1 MKKLTR
7 LFAAVA
13 ALALFHACADEMDF
27 TPDSGRD
34 KGPVFTITASVD
46 DASTKTFLDEDGQ
59 IEWNAG
65 DAVSLLE
72 VGDNFKFETTESGL
86 RAKFTHTGEM
96 EEKAY
101 YALYPYNASAVFAGG
116 VVTTSIPTVQSAAAG
131 AFSNLALAWAEWGKP
146 FYFKNAAAWAK
157 VSFKTTDTQA
167 RIRKVTVRSLDESVL
182 LSGTVTLTP
191 TLEDGAITDVT
202 AAVTDG
208 VPYASYEAA
217 EGEILSPET
226 DYYILVAP
234 SAPDALA
241 AGYRVEFE
249 TEGGVV
255 FSKDYAGEAY
265 KSAQFKR
272 NTIAPVGRKNLDAY
286 QTAMEAYW
294 RITETAAFTE
304 GSYLFAYDK
313 GDGAYR
319 IFNEAKTDAWTGSG
333 SVMMQKFYDKD
344 FPSDKFEMILG
355 GWLTALNNTKSAWS
369 NGNTPAWMSHF
380 VLYAFRNSYLD
391 APGSGISYAGERL
404 ILNPNDA
411 CAILVNADK
420 TASFKLYYK
429 DKTSGSATYNK
440 TISTQVELTQCSP
453 VFDGSDAKLT
463 GYISETSIDGLVDI
477 IFNGKGS
484 NWNSAMTPSE
494 IKQTAVKACDELTTI
509 GYCTTEQSVADG
521 STLNNQFM
529 LLNKYLCT
537 VPKTPASFGL
547 YKKDVQDLTYQEY
560 VTINNNK

>member
-13 ALALFHACADEMDF
+13 ALALIHACADEMDF

-272 NTIAPVGRKNLDAY
+272 NTIAPVGRKNLDA
-286 QTAMEAYW
+286 
-294 RITETAAFTE
+294 FSTE
-304 GSYLFAYDK
+304 GYFRVHYADSKNNPGTGEYLVVRKMDDGSYRILNEDKTDTYIVKGTHFELSGSKMVSDNAYKRQQMEGMVAYVFHNAWLLSSDTAVSYADDELILSSGTPVTVGSYKYSSSYSSSTYYFANVTLYNRTDNIQVTLTLDQLACSLDATTDAGTLSGTFNTRSASVNPAGNANTCSDLVDALLKHASFSGFDSMVKSAAVSALK
-313 GDGAYR
+313 GDDNK
-319 IFNEAKTDAWTGSG
+319 FTGG
-333 SVMMQKFYDKD
+333 FTTATHTTNNNVKCVNHF
-344 FPSDKFEMILG
+344 MI
-355 GWLTALNNTKSAWS
+355 
-369 NGNTPAWMSHF
+369 
-380 VLYAFRNSYLD
+380 
-391 APGSGISYAGERL
+391 
-404 ILNPNDA
+404 
-411 CAILVNADK
+411 
-420 TASFKLYYK
+420 
-429 DKTSGSATYNK
+429 
-440 TISTQVELTQCSP
+440 
-453 VFDGSDAKLT
+453 
-463 GYISETSIDGLVDI
+463 
-477 IFNGKGS
+477 
-484 NWNSAMTPSE
+484 
-494 IKQTAVKACDELTTI
+494 
-509 GYCTTEQSVADG
+509 
-521 STLNNQFM
+521 
-529 LLNKYLCT
+529 
-537 VPKTPASFGL
+537 KTPDLLSGAQISDIWL
-547 YKKDVQDLTYQEY
+547 YKWGTKTYSEY
-560 VTINNNK
+560 KNN

>member
-1 MKKLTR
+1 MMKKLTR

-13 ALALFHACADEMDF
+13 ALALFHACAEEMDF

-131 AFSNLALAWAEWGKP
+131 VFSNLALAWAEWGKP

-167 RIRKVTVRSLDESVL
+167 RIRKVTVRSLDESVR

-191 TLEDGAITDVT
+191 TLEDGAVTDVK
-202 AAVTDG
+202 ADVTDG

-234 SAPDALA
+234 GALA

-249 TEGGVV
+249 TEDGIV
-255 FSKDYAGEAY
+255 FSKDYDGEAY
-265 KSAQFKR
+265 KAAEFKR
-272 NTIAPVGRKNLDAY
+272 NMIAPVGRKNLDAY
-286 QTAMEAYW
+286 KMEGYVRLTYDEAVKKKKVGDVYD
-294 RITETAAFTE
+294 
-304 GSYLFAYDK
+304 YLIVYK
-313 GDGAYR
+313 MGDGDYR
-319 IFNEAKTDAWTGSG
+319 ILNQRRTNTNVTGLQATFGITTSQLASWVFIGG
-333 SVMMQKFYDKD
+333 SVPTGIAHAGSWVFSQAYSPNASSKIVSGADQ
-344 FPSDKFEMILG
+344 PSYESDRFIL
-355 GWLTALNNTKSAWS
+355 LEDDEDARVRVTITASS
-369 NGNTPAWMSHF
+369 SGNGNTKGTATVRLYDGCNKSGDYASHAAYTEATLNNLKITMDKDTDTGVIAGEF
-380 VLYAFRNSYLD
+380 AADTFKEIIRQMLIHTSAASYYDTAYNKIASKNTFTAGFKTTSITTAGSTTQLTYNNYFMFQNSGINSSYD
-391 APGSGISYAGERL
+391 KKVMVYRRGEISYA
-404 ILNPNDA
+404 DFA
-411 CAILVNADK
+411 ADK
-420 TASFKLYYK
+420 
-429 DKTSGSATYNK
+429 
-440 TISTQVELTQCSP
+440 
-453 VFDGSDAKLT
+453 
-463 GYISETSIDGLVDI
+463 
-477 IFNGKGS
+477 
-484 NWNSAMTPSE
+484 
-494 IKQTAVKACDELTTI
+494 
-509 GYCTTEQSVADG
+509 
-521 STLNNQFM
+521 
-529 LLNKYLCT
+529 
-537 VPKTPASFGL
+537 
-547 YKKDVQDLTYQEY
+547 
-560 VTINNNK
+560 

>member
-116 VVTTSIPTVQSAAAG
+116 VVTTSIPNVQSAASG

-272 NTIAPVGRKNLDAY
+272 NTIAPVGRKNMDAF
-286 QTAMEAYW
+286 
-294 RITETAAFTE
+294 RTE
-304 GSYLFAYDK
+304 GYFRVHYADSKNHPGTGEYLVVRKMDDGSYRILNEDKTDTYIKKGTHFELSGTKMVFTDGYLEEQMEGMVAYVFRNAWLPSGDPAVSYADDELILSSGTPVSVGSYEYGSTYSKTTFYYANVTLYNRTDNTQVTLTLDQLACNLDSSADAGTISGAFNTRTATVNPGGNADSCTDLVDALLKHATFSGWDSSVRSTAVNYLK
-313 GDGAYR
+313 GD
-319 IFNEAKTDAWTGSG
+319 D
-333 SVMMQKFYDKD
+333 
-344 FPSDKFEMILG
+344 
-355 GWLTALNNTKSAWS
+355 
-369 NGNTPAWMSHF
+369 
-380 VLYAFRNSYLD
+380 
-391 APGSGISYAGERL
+391 
-404 ILNPNDA
+404 
-411 CAILVNADK
+411 
-420 TASFKLYYK
+420 
-429 DKTSGSATYNK
+429 
-440 TISTQVELTQCSP
+440 
-453 VFDGSDAKLT
+453 
-463 GYISETSIDGLVDI
+463 
-477 IFNGKGS
+477 
-484 NWNSAMTPSE
+484 
-494 IKQTAVKACDELTTI
+494 
-509 GYCTTEQSVADG
+509 
-521 STLNNQFM
+521 NQFTGGFTTVSHTS
-529 LLNKYLCT
+529 LNK
-537 VPKTPASFGL
+537 VVSVNHFMIKTPNLLAGAQISSVWL
-547 YKKDVQDLTYQEY
+547 YKWGEKTYGEY
-560 VTINNNK
+560 INNK

>member
-191 TLEDGAITDVT
+191 TLEDGAVTDVT
-202 AAVTDG
+202 ADVTDG

-234 SAPDALA
+234 GALA
-241 AGYRVEFE
+241 GGYRVEFE
-249 TEGGVV
+249 TESGVV

-272 NTIAPVGRKNLDAY
+272 NTIAPVGRKNLDA
-286 QTAMEAYW
+286 
-294 RITETAAFTE
+294 FSTE
-304 GSYLFAYDK
+304 GYFRVHYADSKNQPGAGEYLVVRKMD
-313 GDGAYR
+313 DGSYR
-319 IFNEAKTDAWTGSG
+319 ILNEDKTDTYIVKGTHFELSG
-333 SVMMQKFYDKD
+333 TKM
-344 FPSDKFEMILG
+344 SDAAYKRQQMEGMV
-355 GWLTALNNTKSAWS
+355 AY
-369 NGNTPAWMSHF
+369 
-380 VLYAFRNSYLD
+380 VFRNAWLPSTDAAVSYADDELILSSGTPVTVGSYKYNSSYSSRTYYFANVTLYNRTDNTQVTLTLDQLACSLD
-391 APGSGISYAGERL
+391 ATTDAGLISGAFNLRSASVNPAGNANTCSDL
-404 ILNPNDA
+404 VDA
-411 CAILVNADK
+411 LMK
-420 TASFKLYYK
+420 HASF
-429 DKTSGSATYNK
+429 SGFDSLVKGAAINALEGTDNKFTGGFTTATH
-440 TISTQVELTQCSP
+440 T
-453 VFDGSDAKLT
+453 
-463 GYISETSIDGLVDI
+463 
-477 IFNGKGS
+477 
-484 NWNSAMTPSE
+484 
-494 IKQTAVKACDELTTI
+494 
-509 GYCTTEQSVADG
+509 
-521 STLNNQFM
+521 TLNNVICVNHFM
-529 LLNKYLCT
+529 I
-537 VPKTPASFGL
+537 KTPDLLSGAQLSDIWL
-547 YKKDVQDLTYQEY
+547 YKWGEKTYGEY
-560 VTINNNK
+560 INNK

>member
-13 ALALFHACADEMDF
+13 ALALIHACADEMDF

-272 NTIAPVGRKNLDAY
+272 NTIAPVGRKNLDA
-286 QTAMEAYW
+286 
-294 RITETAAFTE
+294 FSTE
-304 GSYLFAYDK
+304 GYFRVHYADSKNQPGTGEYLVVRKMD
-313 GDGAYR
+313 DGSYR
-319 IFNEAKTDAWTGSG
+319 ILNEDKTDTYIVKGTHFELSGSKMSDAAYKRQQMEGIVAYVFRNAWLPSTDAAVSYADDELILSSGTPVSVGSYKMSTGSYTSATFYFANVTLYNRTDNTQITLTLDQLACSLG
-333 SVMMQKFYDKD
+333 PTTDAGTLSGTFNTRSASQNPAGNANSCSDLVDALLKHATFSVWGMDVTDSVKNSAVSALKSDDNKFT
-344 FPSDKFEMILG
+344 G
-355 GWLTALNNTKSAWS
+355 GFT
-369 NGNTPAWMSHF
+369 
-380 VLYAFRNSYLD
+380 
-391 APGSGISYAGERL
+391 
-404 ILNPNDA
+404 
-411 CAILVNADK
+411 
-420 TASFKLYYK
+420 TASH
-429 DKTSGSATYNK
+429 TSK
-440 TISTQVELTQCSP
+440 
-453 VFDGSDAKLT
+453 
-463 GYISETSIDGLVDI
+463 
-477 IFNGKGS
+477 NG
-484 NWNSAMTPSE
+484 
-494 IKQTAVKACDELTTI
+494 VV
-509 GYCTTEQSVADG
+509 SV
-521 STLNNQFM
+521 NHFM
-529 LLNKYLCT
+529 I
-537 VPKTPASFGL
+537 KTPDLLSGAQLSDIWL
-547 YKKDVQDLTYQEY
+547 YKWGEKTYGEY
-560 VTINNNK
+560 INNK